1 MPLMP
6 SKFSLSR
13 LSLGLLIATGFLS
26 GCSTTS
32 NTNDNVKAALAGD
45 EDDYRSTEESLSQS
59 LEVPPDLISPASKE
73 SDLTKILQPS
83 TQQSADIPTRK
94 FNDVQVKTNLSER
107 WIEIPVHSAEE
118 VNKVWKD
125 IQSFVISLGFEV
137 DQADRVLGVVRTKYK
152 ARTELAP
159 IDVQGPLT
167 RLLNS
172 WRPELAEGVYD
183 RLTARVESNIEQGK
197 MRLYF
202 YDHVLYR
209 NTDGDTDQWQ
219 VRPYSPEIEAEAL
232 YQALVFLGVNRNEA
246 FKQIQVTQNL
256 VLPEMAE
263 EGDQKILDGVLLK
276 APQDVAW
283 TYTKAMIYRAG
294 WTLLKTDDAKHTLVV
309 KPPKNLTESKDGLLG
324 RLFKESKQPLLPEQL
339 LFTLQTVEGK
349 PSQQWLTVSETEDT
363 EARLTPQQQAFIFKA
378 LGLLSK

>member
-32 NTNDNVKAALAGD
+32 NTNDNVRAALAGD

>member
-263 EGDQKILDGVLLK
+263 EGDQKVLEGVLLK
-276 APQDVAW
+276 APLDVAW

>member
-32 NTNDNVKAALAGD
+32 NTNDNVRAALAGD

-263 EGDQKILDGVLLK
+263 EGDQKVLEGVLLK
-276 APQDVAW
+276 APLDVAW